1 MNPPLRVGLLTML
14 TGLLTGLLTAG
25 VLEVCP

>member
-1 MNPPLRVGLLTML
+1 MNPPLRVGLLTVL
-14 TGLLTGLLTAG
+14 IGLLIGLLTAG